1 MNSAMTLN
9 EYNEM
14 KKLIHNIELKIDNIN
29 KEIKKLPK
37 DYVNN
42 HLKKLYILGDDV
54 LDYPNNT
61 KNGKFRTHDAVVF
74 QKSFP
79 FFGYKCYIKW
89 GCTFR
94 KTWFDIDD
102 SRLYNEKINLHKLDI
117 ESLEKLSAI
126 LINILNSLKEETN
139 DIK

>member
-1 MNSAMTLN
+1 MKSTMTLN

-14 KKLIHNIELKIDNIN
+14 KNFIHVIELKIDDIN

-37 DYVNN
+37 DYVDN

-61 KNGKFRTHDAVVF
+61 KNGKFRTHDAIVF
-74 QKSFP
+74 QKPLP
-79 FFGYKCYIKW
+79 FFGYKCYVKW

-94 KTWFDIDD
+94 KDRFKIGD
-102 SRLYNEKINLHKLDI
+102 SRLYSKKINLYKLDMV
-117 ESLEKLSAI
+117 SLEKLSAI
-126 LINILNSLKEETN
+126 LTNILNSLKEGT
-139 DIK
+139 K